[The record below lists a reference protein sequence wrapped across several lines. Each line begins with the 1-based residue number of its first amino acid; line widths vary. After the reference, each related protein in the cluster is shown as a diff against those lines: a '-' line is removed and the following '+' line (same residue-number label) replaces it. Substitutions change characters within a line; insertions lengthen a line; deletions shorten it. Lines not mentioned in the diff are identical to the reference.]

1 MSYKIVNIDN
11 ASYDIKGIKLNN
23 GKTSIYWT
31 TKNNSMRNINRIVV
45 ILHDNNRVNINSN
58 EVCIMLEKIDDVQNI
73 VNMLSAL
80 INEMSK
86 LGVSLG
92 SVRFRF
98 IVSSKEEE
106 EKITTSARNIGI
118 TNIDIEKSRDYQL
131 EEEKKEEVVETANR
145 ELDGSRQIEAANGM
159 KYTEV
164 AGENK
169 VVANLGI
176 LDNGE
181 ELKILYDKYMME
193 NPSVRRAF
201 NAGMITQAEIFQ
213 MLQKQLIEQ
222 KNLKEYELNNP
233 SENVNNT
240 MAEAKANR
248 FAEDKNIN
256 GRVSNETGI
265 IKSEDG
271 KFHTINKDNGEIK
284 EAHVQKEGVTSKS
297 YEQSSQSPSYG
308 YHFDGNNASSSSMDD
323 DVPIESDVTVKE
335 EQQEERLTNQ
345 YGQKKVRVLKKTNPY
360 GTPQRANAGF
370 VNLPVIIFGISLLLL
385 VASGIILFVI
395 K

>member
-11 ASYDIKGIKLNN
+11 TSYDIKGIKLNN

-92 SVRFRF
+92 SVRFKF

-131 EEEKKEEVVETANR
+131 DEEKKEEVVETANR

-284 EAHVQKEGVTSKS
+284 EEILKRFNLM
-297 YEQSSQSPSYG
+297 G
-308 YHFDGNNASSSSMDD
+308 YNFDGNNASSSSMDD

-385 VASGIILFVI
+385 VASGIILLVI

>member
-58 EVCIMLEKIDDVQNI
+58 EVCIMLEKIEDVQNI

-80 INEMSK
+80 INEMNK

-92 SVRFRF
+92 SVRFKF

-131 EEEKKEEVVETANR
+131 EEEKKEEVVDTANR

-222 KNLKEYELNNP
+222 KNLK
-233 SENVNNT
+233 T
-240 MAEAKANR
+240 
-248 FAEDKNIN
+248 
-256 GRVSNETGI
+256 
-265 IKSEDG
+265 
-271 KFHTINKDNGEIK
+271 
-284 EAHVQKEGVTSKS
+284 
-297 YEQSSQSPSYG
+297 
-308 YHFDGNNASSSSMDD
+308 
-323 DVPIESDVTVKE
+323 
-335 EQQEERLTNQ
+335 
-345 YGQKKVRVLKKTNPY
+345 
-360 GTPQRANAGF
+360 
-370 VNLPVIIFGISLLLL
+370 
-385 VASGIILFVI
+385 
-395 K
+395 